1 MQVLRKLTER
11 VAPLFEEGRRL
22 EKFHP
27 LYEALDSIL
36 FSVGNVTRAA
46 AHVRDGLDLKRMMMV
61 VVVALIPCVFMAMY
75 NTGFQAAWA
84 ASQGVELLP
93 GWHASV
99 FGWLGLELATTDFF
113 ACMVFGALHY
123 IPVLVVVFVA
133 GGAVE
138 VLFSVLRKH
147 EINEGFLVTGM
158 LLPLILPP
166 TIPLWQA
173 GLGTAF
179 GVLFGKEI
187 FGGTGMNFLNPA
199 LVGRAF
205 LFFAYPA
212 QLSGEAPWIAADF
225 LGVDGFSGATL
236 LAQSAA
242 DAGALESASWSR
254 AFLGLIP
261 GSMGETSALA
271 CLLGALVLILTRVG
285 SWRTMAGVTLGTL
298 ALTLLFNWAGSP
310 TNPMFAVPFHWH
322 IVLGGWAFGAVFMAT
337 DPVSSAFTNSG
348 KWAYGFGIGA
358 LVVLIRVVN
367 PAYPEGMM
375 LAILFMN
382 MFAPLLDHFVIRANV
397 KRRLAR
403 AASAGGNRNAA

>member
-1 MQVLRKLTER
+1 MKLLRNLTER
-11 VAPLFEEGRRL
+11 VAPLFEKDGRL

-27 LYEALDSIL
+27 LYEGLDSFL
-36 FSVGNVTRAA
+36 FSVGSVTRAA

-75 NTGFQAAWA
+75 NTGYQAAWA
-84 ASQGVELLP
+84 VSQGAGLLP
-93 GWHASV
+93 DWHATV
-99 FGWLGLELATTDFF
+99 FGWLGLELTPTSFL
-113 ACMVFGALHY
+113 ACIVFGALHY
-123 IPVLVVVFVA
+123 LPVLIVVFA
-133 GGAVE
+133 SGGAVE

-179 GVLFGKEI
+179 GVLFGKEV

-225 LGVDGFSGATL
+225 LGVDGFTGATL

-242 DAGALESASWSR
+242 DTGALVGASWSR
-254 AFLGLIP
+254 AFLGLVP

-271 CLLGALVLILTRVG
+271 CLLGAALLILTRVG

-298 ALTLLFNWAGSP
+298 TLALLLNWAGSA

-337 DPVSSAFTNSG
+337 DPVSSAFTNRG

-358 LVVLIRVVN
+358 LVILIRVVN

-382 MFAPLLDHFVIRANV
+382 MFAPMIDHFFVQANV
-397 KRRLAR
+397 KRREAR
-403 AASAGGNRNAA
+403 YALQ